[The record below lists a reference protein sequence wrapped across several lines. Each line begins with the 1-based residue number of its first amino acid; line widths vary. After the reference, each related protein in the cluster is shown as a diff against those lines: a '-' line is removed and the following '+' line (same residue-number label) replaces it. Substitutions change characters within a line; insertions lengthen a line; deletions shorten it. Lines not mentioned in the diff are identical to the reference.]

1 MATQIEKDT
10 FTVLDALARA
20 PREEY
25 IEADELLTMTGLE
38 AGRINDAMALL
49 VESGYAEWIQEL
61 GTALFDF
68 SAATITSRGR
78 YEYQRITEATEL
90 NQQEQVQ
97 ERSQIPTED
106 RVPTR
111 PPAPVGSPY
120 GFTDEDWEIV
130 AERRSQADRLYVVL
144 GYQFVSKHYDSNLL
158 QENVKSMLG
167 EAVSI
172 YNAKELGQPIS
183 LQFNS
188 LAAGYGEHLFNEI
201 SRDIISADI
210 AVFEASDLN
219 PNVMIE
225 MGVALTWGVR
235 VLPIKA
241 EGQPRPPSDISGHT
255 WADYISSAD
264 EFMDPDHQTK
274 LVRMIERAV
283 RKKGRCGI

>member
-1 MATQIEKDT
+1 
-10 FTVLDALARA
+10 LDALARA

-25 IEADELLTMTGLE
+25 MEAKELLTMTGLE

-61 GTALFDF
+61 GTAPFEF
-68 SAATITSRGR
+68 SEATITPRGR
-78 YEYQRITEATEL
+78 YEYQRVTEATGL
-90 NQQEQVQ
+90 NQQEQPG
-97 ERSQIPTED
+97 ERYQRPMED
-106 RVPTR
+106 RVPAR

-130 AERRSQADRLYVVL
+130 AERKSQADHLYVIL
-144 GYQFVSKHYDSNLL
+144 GYQFVSKYYDTDIL
-158 QENVKSMLG
+158 QANVKSMFE
-167 EAVSI
+167 EAVSL
-172 YNAKELGQPIS
+172 YNTRNLGQPIS

-235 VLPIKA
+235 VLPVKA

-255 WADYISSAD
+255 WADYMNSAGK
-264 EFMDPDHQTK
+264 FIDPDHQTK
-274 LVRMIERAV
+274 KRGQVSV
-283 RKKGRCGI
+283 